1 MSVEEFDYDWLVIGS
16 GFGGSVSALRLS
28 EKGYRV
34 GVLECGRRFEDADFA
49 ESTAQVRR
57 YYWMP
62 LLGLKGILRLTL
74 FKDVFVATGCGV
86 GGGSLGYANT
96 LYRSRPEFAKNPQW
110 ARLANWDAELA
121 PHYDTAE
128 HMLGVVQ
135 YDQESPADELMKQY
149 ATENGFGDTFTQAK
163 VGVFLG
169 DPGNTVPDPFFAGEG
184 PDRTGCI
191 RCGSCM
197 LGCRHNA
204 KNTLMKNY
212 LWFAE
217 RRGAAIIPERTVVDV
232 RPLGEGDGP
241 DGYAVTSVRSGRW
254 ARKDRQ
260 TMTARGV
267 IFSAG
272 ALGTNRLL
280 QRCKL
285 SGALPKISG
294 RLGTLVRTNS
304 ESILAVTA
312 NDDTHDFAR
321 SIAITSSIY
330 PEPDTHIEPVTYG
343 RNGDTQSLILSL
355 ATVAGSRGTRPFFF
369 LLNVLRHPRNFL
381 RSMRVHKWSGRTV
394 ILLVMQT
401 VENSITLRVKFRL
414 PGGFPVLTTKQD
426 PDNPIPD
433 SVPAAYE
440 AGAWLAERIGGIV
453 QAATPEAVLSIPST
467 AHLLGGAVIGET
479 PATGV
484 INARQEVFGYQS
496 LLVCD
501 GSAIPAN
508 VGVNPSLTITAM
520 TERAMAFIEPKPGAR
535 LPAPISFTRSTS

>member
-232 RPLGEGDGP
+232 RPLGEGDGS

>member
-1 MSVEEFDYDWLVIGS
+1 MSVDGFDYDWLVIGS
-16 GFGGSVSALRLS
+16 GFGGSVSALRLT

-34 GVLECGRRFEDADFA
+34 GLLECGQRFEDADFA

-96 LYRSRPEFAKNPQW
+96 LYRSRPDFAKNPQW
-110 ARLANWDAELA
+110 ARLADWDAELA

-128 HMLGVVQ
+128 HMLGVVP
-135 YDQESPADELMKQY
+135 YDQESSADELMKQY
-149 ATENGFGDTFTQAK
+149 ATEKGFGETFTQAR

-169 DPGNTVPDPFFAGEG
+169 DPGKTVPDPFFVGEG
-184 PDRTGCI
+184 PERTGCI

-197 LGCRHNA
+197 VGCRHNA

-217 RRGAAIIPERTVVDV
+217 RRGAAIMPERTVVDV
-232 RPLGEGDGP
+232 RPLGEGDGS

-267 IFSAG
+267 VFSAG

-280 QRCKL
+280 QRCKF
-285 SGALPKISG
+285 SGALPKVSD

-330 PEPDTHIEPVTYG
+330 PAPDTHIEPVTYG

-381 RSMRVHKWSGRTV
+381 RSMRVRKWSGRTV

-401 VENSITLRVKFRL
+401 VENSIMLRVKFRL

-479 PATGV
+479 PETGV

-520 TERAMAFIEPKPGAR
+520 TERAMAFIEPKPGAP
-535 LPAPISFTRSTS
+535 LPAPISFTAST

>member
-1 MSVEEFDYDWLVIGS
+1 
-16 GFGGSVSALRLS
+16 
-28 EKGYRV
+28 
-34 GVLECGRRFEDADFA
+34 
-49 ESTAQVRR
+49 
-57 YYWMP
+57 
-62 LLGLKGILRLTL
+62 
-74 FKDVFVATGCGV
+74 
-86 GGGSLGYANT
+86 
-96 LYRSRPEFAKNPQW
+96 
-110 ARLANWDAELA
+110 
-121 PHYDTAE
+121 
-128 HMLGVVQ
+128 
-135 YDQESPADELMKQY
+135 
-149 ATENGFGDTFTQAK
+149 
-163 VGVFLG
+163 
-169 DPGNTVPDPFFAGEG
+169 
-184 PDRTGCI
+184 
-191 RCGSCM
+191 M

-217 RRGAAIIPERTVVDV
+217 RRGATILPERTVVHV
-232 RPLGEGDGP
+232 RPLGEDDGS
-241 DGYAVTSVRSGRW
+241 DGYQVTSVRSGRW
-254 ARKDRQ
+254 VRKDRQ
-260 TMTARGV
+260 TVTARGV
-267 IFSAG
+267 VFSAG

-285 SGALPKISG
+285 AGALPKISD

-355 ATVAGSRGTRPFFF
+355 ATIAGRRGTRPFFF

-381 RSMRVHKWSGRTV
+381 RSMRVRKWSGRTV

-433 SVPAAYE
+433 SVPAAYA

-479 PATGV
+479 SDTGV
-484 INARQEVFGYQS
+484 VNARQEVFGYQN

-501 GSAIPAN
+501 GSAISAN

-535 LPAPISFTRSTS
+535 TPAPIRFTASA